1 MADFPLLKNYIDRNL
16 VAQIAGRIR
25 LVHPAFPHE
34 AFIAAASDN
43 LPNLELKARF
53 AHIADCLREHLPADY
68 PAALDIL
75 TAIADNADSR
85 FEPIDDPGLRLLP
98 IPTFIE
104 RHGLDHPE
112 ASLAAMPG
120 ITRVT
125 SCEGAIRPFIRRYPE
140 STFAALRSWARD
152 DNEHV
157 RRLASE
163 GSRPRLPWFAPLR
176 AQIAD
181 PAPGF
186 ELLELL
192 KDDPSLYVRRSVA
205 NHLNDISKDHPQAVL
220 ERMAEWSEG
229 ASAERQWLI
238 KHALRT
244 LLKRGDTKALAILG
258 YPPPQVNLRGL
269 KVSPTT
275 ARFPSELTLAFT
287 LHSQSQ
293 KPQKLMVD
301 FIVQFVKANG
311 SRAPKVFKL
320 KTLTLSA
327 GESAHVSKRFA
338 IRPISTRRY
347 YPGAHRLEI
356 QVNGIVLAGADFELV
371 MP

>member
-1 MADFPLLKNYIDRNL
+1 MTDYPLLKDYIDSNL
-16 VAQIAGRIR
+16 VAQIADRIHA
-25 LVHPAFPHE
+25 VHPPFPRD
-34 AFIAAASDN
+34 AFIAAASDS

-75 TAIADNADSR
+75 AAIADSADSR
-85 FEPIDDPGLRLLP
+85 FEPIDDPGLRLLS

-104 RHGLDHPE
+104 RHGLDHPIE
-112 ASLAAMPG
+112 SLAAMPD

-140 STFAALRSWARD
+140 ATFATLRKWARD

-176 AQIAD
+176 DQIAD

-186 ELLELL
+186 VLLELL

-205 NHLNDISKDHPQAVL
+205 NHLNDISKDHPQVAL
-220 ERMAEWSEG
+220 ERMKLWSVG
-229 ASAERQWLI
+229 ASTERQWLI

-244 LLKRGDTKALAILG
+244 LLKRGDATALAILG
-258 YPPPQVNLRGL
+258 YPPPQVDLLEL

-275 ARFPSELTLAFT
+275 PHFPCELEFSFELTSL
-287 LHSQSQ
+287 SQT
-293 KPQKLMVD
+293 PQKLMVD

-320 KTLTLSA
+320 KTLTLPE
-327 GESAHVSKRFA
+327 GESARMSKRFA

-347 YPGAHRLEI
+347 YPGAHRLDI
-356 QVNGIVLAGADFELV
+356 QVNGVVLAGADFELI

>member
-1 MADFPLLKNYIDRNL
+1 MADFPLLKNYIDANL

-25 LVHPAFPHE
+25 AVQSSFPHD

-43 LPNLELKARF
+43 LPSLELKARF
-53 AHIADCLREHLPADY
+53 AHIADALREHLPADY

-75 TAIADNADSR
+75 TAIVDNADPR
-85 FEPIDDPGLRLLP
+85 FEPIDDPGLRLLA

-104 RHGLDHPE
+104 RHGLDHPDE
-112 ASLAAMPG
+112 SLAAMPV

-140 STFAALRSWARD
+140 TTFATLRGWALHGD
-152 DNEHV
+152 EHV

-163 GSRPRLPWFAPLR
+163 GSRPRLPWFAPLGV
-176 AQIAD
+176 QIAD

-186 ELLELL
+186 ALLELL

-205 NHLNDISKDHPQAVL
+205 NHLNDISKDHPHAVL
-220 ERMAEWSEG
+220 ERMQVWSEG
-229 ASAERQWLI
+229 ATTERQWLI
-238 KHALRT
+238 RHALRT
-244 LLKRGDTKALAILG
+244 LLKRGDAKALAILG
-258 YPPPQVNLRGL
+258 YPPPQVVLRGL
-269 KVSPTT
+269 TVTPTT
-275 ARFPSELTLAFT
+275 VHFPGELAFEFT

-293 KPQKLMVD
+293 SPQKLMVD

-320 KTLTLSA
+320 KTLTLPA
-327 GESAHVSKRFA
+327 GETAQVSKRFS

-356 QVNGIVLAGADFELV
+356 QVNGIVLAGADFQLV